1 MKIKGLGLVV
11 AIFIVLLVAC
21 WAFDTT
27 NLAAIQTQY
36 LHWNYFS
43 HVIMIVV
50 AIGAMAVGKKNFAS
64 YGFTLKKWRS
74 DLSIALICLISAA
87 GYIPSLISPSIAG
100 NRLINTLFII
110 AAVLLALWLVLKRKD
125 EGMAKESGVRI
136 FWPVISIPAVIAI
149 VLGMV
154 GFGIVASTIVFQFY
168 FAGFGEEILFRG
180 YFQSRL
186 NQSFDRPWRIKGVS
200 FGPGLLIASALFGV
214 LHMLNPFNPLMGKF
228 ELDLLWGISSF
239 FGGLL
244 FGFLREKTGTVL
256 SAGLGHG
263 LLDLGQ
269 VIPLLF

>member
-1 MKIKGLGLVV
+1 MKIKGLGLVL
-11 AIFIVLLVAC
+11 AIFIVLFAIY

-27 NLAAIQTQY
+27 NLAAIQRQY

-43 HVIMIVV
+43 HIIMIVL
-50 AIGAMAVGKKNFAS
+50 AIGAVAIEKKGLSS

-74 DLSIALICLISAA
+74 DLSVALICLISAA
-87 GYIPSLISPSIAG
+87 GYIPSLVSPSIAG
-100 NRLINTLFII
+100 NRLINTLFVI
-110 AAVLLALWLVLKRKD
+110 AAVLLALWLVLNKKD
-125 EGMAKESGVRI
+125 EGMAKDSGVRI
-136 FWPVISIPAVIAI
+136 FWPIVSIPVITAI
-149 VLGMV
+149 VLSTA
-154 GFGIVASTIVFQFY
+154 GFEIIASALVFQFY

-186 NQSFDRPWRIKGVS
+186 NQDFGRPWRIRGVS

-228 ELDLLWGISSF
+228 EIDLLWGASSF

-256 SAGLGHG
+256 SASLGRG

-269 VIPLLF
+269 IIPLLF

>member
-11 AIFIVLLVAC
+11 AIFIVLLVIS

-27 NLAAIQTQY
+27 NLAAIQRQY

-43 HVIMIVV
+43 HVIMIVL
-50 AIGAMAVGKKNFAS
+50 AIGAMAIGKNDFTS
-64 YGFTLKKWRS
+64 YGFTIKKWRS

-87 GYIPSLISPSIAG
+87 GYIPSLISPSITG
-100 NRLINTLFII
+100 NRLINPLFII
-110 AAVLLALWLVLKRKD
+110 AAIALALWLVLNKKN

-136 FWPVISIPAVIAI
+136 FWPIISIPAIIA
-149 VLGMV
+149 VALGV
-154 GFGIVASTIVFQFY
+154 AGFGIIASTIAFQFY

-186 NQSFDRPWRIKGVS
+186 NQDFGRRWTIKGVS
-200 FGPGLLIASALFGV
+200 FGPALLIAAALFGILHV
-214 LHMLNPFNPLMGKF
+214 LSSFNPLMGEF
-228 ELDLLWGISSF
+228 GLDVLAGITSF
-239 FGGLL
+239 FAGLL

-256 SAGLGHG
+256 SASVGHG

>member
-1 MKIKGLGLVV
+1 
-11 AIFIVLLVAC
+11 
-21 WAFDTT
+21 
-27 NLAAIQTQY
+27 
-36 LHWNYFS
+36 
-43 HVIMIVV
+43 MIVTGIGAI
-50 AIGAMAVGKKNFAS
+50 AIGKKDFTS

-74 DLSIALICLISAA
+74 DLSIALVCLISAA

-110 AAVLLALWLVLKRKD
+110 AAVLLALWLVLNKKN
-125 EGMAKESGVRI
+125 EGTAEKPGLRI
-136 FWPVISIPAVIAI
+136 FWFMLSIPVIIAG
-149 VLGMV
+149 VLS
-154 GFGIVASTIVFQFY
+154 VAGYKVVVSTIVFQFY

-186 NQSFDRPWRIKGVS
+186 NQDFGRPWKIKGVS
-200 FGPGLLIASALFGV
+200 FGPGLLITSALFGV
-214 LHMLNPFNPLMGKF
+214 FHILNPFNPFVGKF

-244 FGFLREKTGTVL
+244 FGFLREKTGTIL
-256 SAGLGHG
+256 SASLGHG

>member
-1 MKIKGLGLVV
+1 MKIKGLGLVL
-11 AIFIVLLVAC
+11 AIFIMFLVIC

-27 NLAAIQTQY
+27 SLAAIQREY
-36 LHWNYFS
+36 LHWNYLS
-43 HVIMIVV
+43 HVIMVV
-50 AIGAMAVGKKNFAS
+50 LAIGVLAIGKNDLTS

-87 GYIPSLISPSIAG
+87 GYIPSLISPAIAG
-100 NRLINTLFII
+100 NGPISTLFII
-110 AAVLLALWLVLKRKD
+110 AAVLLALWLVLNKKK
-125 EGMAKESGVRI
+125 EGMAKESGVRK
-136 FWPVISIPAVIAI
+136 FWPVILIPAIIAI
-149 VLGMV
+149 VLGIV
-154 GFGIVASTIVFQFY
+154 GFGIIASTIVFQFY

-186 NQSFDRPWRIKGVS
+186 NQDFGRPWRIKGVS
-200 FGPGLLIASALFGV
+200 FGPGLLITSVLFGV

-228 ELDLLWGISSF
+228 EIDLLWGVTSF

-256 SAGLGHG
+256 SASLGHG

>member
-1 MKIKGLGLVV
+1 MKIKGLGLVLS
-11 AIFIVLLVAC
+11 IFIVFLVIC

-27 NLAAIQTQY
+27 DLAVIQRQH

-43 HVIMIVV
+43 HVIMIVL
-50 AIGAMAVGKKNFAS
+50 AIGAIAIGKKDSTS
-64 YGFTLKKWRS
+64 YGFTLRKWRS

-110 AAVLLALWLVLKRKD
+110 AAVLLALWLVLNKKN
-125 EGMAKESGVRI
+125 EVTAEKSGLGI
-136 FWPVISIPAVIAI
+136 FWPI
-149 VLGMV
+149 VLIPGIIALALGLV
-154 GFGIVASTIVFQFY
+154 GFGIIASTIVFQFY

-180 YFQSRL
+180 CFQSRL
-186 NQSFDRPWRIKGVS
+186 NQDFGRPWRIKGVS
-200 FGPGLLIASALFGV
+200 FGPGLLITSALFGV
-214 LHMLNPFNPLMGKF
+214 LHMLNPFNPLMGEF
-228 ELDLLWGISSF
+228 GLDLLWGISSF

-256 SAGLGHG
+256 SASLGHG

>member
-1 MKIKGLGLVV
+1 MKIKGLGPVL
-11 AIFIVLLVAC
+11 AIFIVFLVVC
-21 WAFDTT
+21 WAFETT
-27 NLAAIQTQY
+27 GLAAIQRQY

-43 HVIMIVV
+43 HVIMVV
-50 AIGAMAVGKKNFAS
+50 LAIGAMATGKKDFTS

-87 GYIPSLISPSIAG
+87 GYVPSLVSPAIAG
-100 NRLINTLFII
+100 NRLINTLFVI
-110 AAVLLALWLVLKRKD
+110 AAVLLALWLVLNKRN
-125 EGMAKESGVRI
+125 EGTAKGSGVRT
-136 FWPVISIPAVIAI
+136 FWPIISIPAIIAV

-154 GFGIVASTIVFQFY
+154 GLGIIASAIAFQFY

-186 NQSFDRPWRIKGVS
+186 NQDFGRPWKIKGVS

-228 ELDLLWGISSF
+228 EIDLLWGISSF
-239 FGGLL
+239 VGGLL

-256 SAGLGHG
+256 SASLGHG

>member
-1 MKIKGLGLVV
+1 MKIKGSGSVL
-11 AIFIVLLVAC
+11 AIFIVFLLIC

-27 NLAAIQTQY
+27 SLAAIQRQY

-43 HVIMIVV
+43 HVIMVAL
-50 AIGAMAVGKKNFAS
+50 AIGAMAIGKKDFTS
-64 YGFTLKKWRS
+64 YGFTLRKWRS
-74 DLSIALICLISAA
+74 DLSVALICLISAA
-87 GYIPSLISPSIAG
+87 GYVPSLVSPAIAG
-100 NRLINTLFII
+100 SGPINTLFVV
-110 AAVLLALWLVLKRKD
+110 AGVLLALWLVLNKKN
-125 EGMAKESGVRI
+125 EGIAQESGVRI
-136 FWPVISIPAVIAI
+136 FWLIISIPVIFAI

-154 GFGIVASTIVFQFY
+154 GFGIVSSTIVFQFY

-186 NQSFDRPWRIKGVS
+186 NQDFGRPWRIKGVS
-200 FGPGLLIASALFGV
+200 FGPGLLITSALFGV
-214 LHMLNPFNPLMGKF
+214 LHILNPFNPLMGKF
-228 ELDLLWGISSF
+228 EVDLLWGITSF

-256 SAGLGHG
+256 SASLGHG

>member
-1 MKIKGLGLVV
+1 MKIKGLGLVL
-11 AIFIVLLVAC
+11 AIFIVFLVIC

-27 NLAAIQTQY
+27 GLAAIQRQY

-43 HVIMIVV
+43 HVIMVV
-50 AIGAMAVGKKNFAS
+50 LAIGAMAIGKRDFTS

-74 DLSIALICLISAA
+74 DLSVALICLISAA
-87 GYIPSLISPSIAG
+87 GYIPSLISPAIAG
-100 NRLINTLFII
+100 NRPINTLFVV
-110 AAVLLALWLVLKRKD
+110 AAVLLALWLVLSKKN
-125 EGMAKESGVRI
+125 EGTAEKSGLGI
-136 FWPVISIPAVIAI
+136 FWPI
-149 VLGMV
+149 VLIPGIIALVLGVV
-154 GFGIVASTIVFQFY
+154 GSGIIASTIVFQFY

-186 NQSFDRPWRIKGVS
+186 SQDFGRPWRIKGVA

-228 ELDLLWGISSF
+228 EIDLLWGISSF
-239 FGGLL
+239 VGGLL

-256 SAGLGHG
+256 SASLGHG